1 MNEPR
6 SLVLRGRE
14 GTGTGGPAVGRRR
27 QVLPCPEQQAVDP
40 RGEQAVLPACGLGLD
55 WKHEEGAERERRYR
69 RVCVTEEYE
78 DTGLG
83 GVTAWRAQGTHC
95 SQGVQRV
102 AKGKR
107 EVGGGSCYSA
117 PNAKV
122 RTWSFVLLAIRHHCR
137 SSPALLLT
145 TATY

>member
-1 MNEPR
+1 M
-6 SLVLRGRE
+6 
-14 GTGTGGPAVGRRR
+14 
-27 QVLPCPEQQAVDP
+27 DP

-83 GVTAWRAQGTHC
+83 GVTAWHAQGTHC

-107 EVGGGSCYSA
+107 EVGGGQ
-117 PNAKV
+117 
-122 RTWSFVLLAIRHHCR
+122 LLQC
-137 SSPALLLT
+137 PECQGQDLEFC
-145 TATY
+145 TAGH